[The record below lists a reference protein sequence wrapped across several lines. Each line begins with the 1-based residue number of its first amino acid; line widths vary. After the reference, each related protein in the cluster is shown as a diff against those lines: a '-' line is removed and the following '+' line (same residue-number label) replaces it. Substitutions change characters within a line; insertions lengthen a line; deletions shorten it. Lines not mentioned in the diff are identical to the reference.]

1 MSSPIVIGN
10 FSTLRFI
17 IMNKLPLLCPR
28 HDLLLRKLESCWRVD
43 SLVFVGTSLALPLVR
58 RLCSAD
64 WSEIAGAVRAHGT
77 DLTSQY
83 PGECSRSP
91 QSLCRTI
98 PPTRV
103 AQAVPETS

>member
-17 IMNKLPLLCPR
+17 VMHKLPLLCLR
-28 HDLLLRKLESCWRVD
+28 RRLLLRKLESCRRVD

-58 RLCSAD
+58 HFCSAD
-64 WSEIAGAVRAHGT
+64 WSEIVGAVRAHGT

-83 PGECSRSP
+83 PGECPRP
-91 QSLCRTI
+91 QQSLCRTI

-103 AQAVPETS
+103 ARALPEPS